1 VPLKNLFKLQLN
13 LKDFILGYYF
23 LKSKIYF
30 MTNTNEPKATTT
42 NPQSPRNNSSKNI
55 IIGVLA
61 VALIGA
67 TGYLLVDKSKTK
79 EVIVDQKS
87 QIAQVTDEK
96 SDVQRSFDE
105 SLARLDSMA
114 GINSNMSNKLTAK
127 NSEIAKTK
135 AEIRSILNKKNATTA
150 ELTRAKLLIT
160 SLNDK
165 IVLMEADMARLTQ
178 DNQVLTQDKVVLT
191 QEKVK
196 LTEDLTATT
205 IIKEDLTKKVDIA
218 STLNASNIAITPVNV
233 KSSGK
238 EKTTETAKRVDKLMI
253 SFDVNN
259 RIATPGM
266 TDVFVIVTGP
276 DGKPV
281 STEALGSGTFTT
293 REEGDKLFT
302 TKLPVDVVT
311 AQRKSVQF
319 SYTQPADFMLENIRY
334 RSIRMV
340 L

>member
-1 VPLKNLFKLQLN
+1 
-13 LKDFILGYYF
+13 
-23 LKSKIYF
+23 

-42 NPQSPRNNSSKNI
+42 YQQTPRTNSKNI
-55 IIGVLA
+55 VIGVLSA
-61 VALIGA
+61 VLIGA
-67 TGYLLVDKSKTK
+67 AAYIIVDKSKTK
-79 EVIVDQKS
+79 EVIVQQQS

-105 SLARLDSMA
+105 SLARLDSMS
-114 GINSNMSNKLTAK
+114 GVNSNMSKKLNEK
-127 NSEIAKTK
+127 DSEIAKTK

-150 ELTRAKLLIT
+150 ELARAKQLIE

-165 IVLMEADMARLTQ
+165 ITVMEADMARLTQ

-191 QEKVK
+191 EEKAK

-233 KSSGK
+233 KSGGK
-238 EKTTETAKRVDKLMI
+238 EKITATAKRVDKLMI

-259 RIATPGM
+259 RIAAPGM
-266 TDVFVIVTGP
+266 TDVFVVVTGP

-281 STEALGSGTFTT
+281 SAEALGSGTFTT
-293 REEGDKLFT
+293 REEGDKSFT

-311 AQRKSVQF
+311 AQKQNVQF
-319 SYTQPADFMLENIRY
+319 SFTPPANFVQGSYKIQIYQNGFMIGEGTRELKKGGLF
-334 RSIRMV
+334 S
-340 L
+340 